1 MHLFKLG
8 FWALI
13 VGAGATSVAMAQ
25 SVTLAGMLGTRA
37 LVIVDGASPKSVAV
51 GESYKGVKLV
61 STEGDTAVVEVS
73 GRKQTLR
80 VGEAPVNVGF
90 GGGAGSQ
97 RGDKIVLSIGQG
109 GHFFK
114 QGQIN
119 GKLVDLIVD
128 TGASSVAMSV
138 PYAKR
143 IGLDYSGGRKIGIST
158 ANGMTQG
165 WVVTLSSVRVGDVEV
180 SNVEGVVSEGSMPY
194 VLLGNSFLN
203 RFDMTR
209 TGEQMV
215 LIKRY

>member
-1 MHLFKLG
+1 MKLAK
-8 FWALI
+8 WALLAAA
-13 VGAGATSVAMAQ
+13 VWAGYPHVAMAQ
-25 SVTLAGMLGTRA
+25 SVTLAGMLGARA
-37 LVIVDGASPKSVAV
+37 LVIVDGAAPKSVAV
-51 GESYKGVKLV
+51 GESHKGVKLL

-80 VGEAPVNVGF
+80 VGEAPANVGF
-90 GGGAGSQ
+90 GGGAGSP

-119 GKLVDLIVD
+119 GKSVDLIVD
-128 TGASSVAMSV
+128 TGASSVAMSAS
-138 PYAKR
+138 YAKR
-143 IGLDYSGGRKIGIST
+143 IGLDYSGGRKVGIST

-180 SNVEGVVSEGSMPY
+180 SNVEGVVSEGSMPF

-203 RFDMTR
+203 RFEMTR